1 MAIDKTDNSEAGED
15 GNSHILARFGWRN
28 TPKIEKI
35 EFELKKSHFCFTFS
49 SSELYYKCMTRKEMT
64 NERAQSDARIN
75 SAERGGIGRSQIESL
90 FKTHYTQMYHL
101 ALTLLFDEAESKDV
115 VSDVFASLLSGKVVM
130 RADNAKAFLLAS
142 VHHRCLNVLQHKQVQ
157 ERFARLLTED
167 ADTLMKDN
175 TVEEQMQMEELMRY
189 VQDNLSPLEQN
200 IFRLRYLREMT
211 CQEVAEALNVSRQTV
226 HTHLKQTV
234 KIIRKYFNSNSKA
247 I

>member
-1 MAIDKTDNSEAGED
+1 
-15 GNSHILARFGWRN
+15 
-28 TPKIEKI
+28 
-35 EFELKKSHFCFTFS
+35 
-49 SSELYYKCMTRKEMT
+49 MTRKEMT
-64 NERAQSDARIN
+64 NERAQSDVRIN
-75 SAERGGIGRSQIESL
+75 SAKRRGIGRSQIESL

-115 VSDVFASLLSGKVVM
+115 VSDVFARLLSGKVVM

-167 ADTLMKDN
+167 TDTFVSDN
-175 TVEEQMQMEELMRY
+175 TVGAQMQMEELMSY
-189 VQDNLSPLEQN
+189 VQDNLSPMEQN
-200 IFRLRYLREMT
+200 VFRLRYLREMT

-226 HTHLKQTV
+226 HAHLKQSV
-234 KIIRKYFNSNSKA
+234 EIIRKYFNSNSKA

>member
-1 MAIDKTDNSEAGED
+1 
-15 GNSHILARFGWRN
+15 
-28 TPKIEKI
+28 
-35 EFELKKSHFCFTFS
+35 
-49 SSELYYKCMTRKEMT
+49 MTRKEMT
-64 NERAQSDARIN
+64 NERAQSDVRIN

-115 VSDVFASLLSGKVVM
+115 VNDVFASLLSGSTIV

-142 VHHRCLNVLQHKQVQ
+142 VRHRCLNVLQHKQVH
-157 ERFARLLTED
+157 ERFARLLIEGT
-167 ADTLMKDN
+167 DTLVSDN

-189 VQDNLSPLEQN
+189 VRENLSSLEQQ

-226 HTHLKQTV
+226 HAHLKLSV
-234 KIIRKYFNSNSKA
+234 EKIRKYFNSNSKA

>member
-1 MAIDKTDNSEAGED
+1 
-15 GNSHILARFGWRN
+15 
-28 TPKIEKI
+28 
-35 EFELKKSHFCFTFS
+35 
-49 SSELYYKCMTRKEMT
+49 MTRKEMT
-64 NERAQSDARIN
+64 NERAQSDVRIN

-115 VSDVFASLLSGKVVM
+115 VNDVFASLLSGSTIV

-142 VHHRCLNVLQHKQVQ
+142 VRHRCLNVLQHKQVQ

-167 ADTLMKDN
+167 ADTLISDN
-175 TVEEQMQMEELMRY
+175 LVEEQMRMEELMRY
-189 VQDNLSPLEQN
+189 VRENLSSLEQQ

-211 CQEVAEALNVSRQTV
+211 CQEVAGALNVSRQTV

-234 KIIRKYFNSNSKA
+234 EKIRKYFNSTPKA

>member
-1 MAIDKTDNSEAGED
+1 
-15 GNSHILARFGWRN
+15 
-28 TPKIEKI
+28 
-35 EFELKKSHFCFTFS
+35 
-49 SSELYYKCMTRKEMT
+49 MTRK
-64 NERAQSDARIN
+64 DV
-75 SAERGGIGRSQIESL
+75 ESL
-90 FKTHYTQMYHL
+90 FKTHYAQMYHL

-115 VSDVFASLLSGKVVM
+115 VSEVFASLLNDSAIV
-130 RADNAKAFLLAS
+130 RTDDARAFLLTS
-142 VHHRCLNVLQHKQVQ
+142 VRHRCLNVLQHKQVQ

-167 ADTLMKDN
+167 SDTLMKDN

-200 IFRLRYLREMT
+200 IFRLRYLQEMT

>member
-1 MAIDKTDNSEAGED
+1 
-15 GNSHILARFGWRN
+15 
-28 TPKIEKI
+28 
-35 EFELKKSHFCFTFS
+35 
-49 SSELYYKCMTRKEMT
+49 MTRKEMT
-64 NERAQSDARIN
+64 NERAQSDVRIN
-75 SAERGGIGRSQIESL
+75 SAEQGGIGRSQIESL

-115 VSDVFASLLSGKVVM
+115 VSDVFASLLSGKAAIKREQSDAGISSAEREQARPKVKVVI
-130 RADNAKAFLLAS
+130 RADKAKAFLLAS

-167 ADTLMKDN
+167 ADTLISDN
-175 TVEEQMQMEELMRY
+175 TAEEQMQMEELMRY
-189 VQDNLSPLEQN
+189 VRDNLSPMEQN

-211 CQEVAEALNVSRQTV
+211 CQEVAEALIVSRQTV

-234 KIIRKYFNSNSKA
+234 EKIRKYFNSNSKA

>member
-1 MAIDKTDNSEAGED
+1 
-15 GNSHILARFGWRN
+15 
-28 TPKIEKI
+28 
-35 EFELKKSHFCFTFS
+35 
-49 SSELYYKCMTRKEMT
+49 MTRKEIT
-64 NERAQSDARIN
+64 NERAQSDVRIN

-115 VSDVFASLLSGKVVM
+115 VSEVFAGLLSDSTIVK
-130 RADNAKAFLLAS
+130 ADNAKAFLLAS
-142 VHHRCLNVLQHKQVQ
+142 VRHRCLNVLQHKQVH

-167 ADTLMKDN
+167 TDTLISDN
-175 TVEEQMQMEELMRY
+175 LVEEQMRMEELMRY
-189 VQDNLSPLEQN
+189 VRENLSSLEQQ

-234 KIIRKYFNSNSKA
+234 GKIRKYFNSNSKA

>member
-1 MAIDKTDNSEAGED
+1 
-15 GNSHILARFGWRN
+15 
-28 TPKIEKI
+28 
-35 EFELKKSHFCFTFS
+35 
-49 SSELYYKCMTRKEMT
+49 MTRKEMT
-64 NERAQSDARIN
+64 NERAQSDVRIN

-115 VSDVFASLLSGKVVM
+115 VNDVFASLLSGSTIV

-142 VHHRCLNVLQHKQVQ
+142 VRHRCLNVLQHKQVH
-157 ERFARLLTED
+157 ERFARLLTEGT
-167 ADTLMKDN
+167 DTLVSDN

-189 VQDNLSPLEQN
+189 VRENLSSLEQQ

-226 HTHLKQTV
+226 HAHLKLSV
-234 KIIRKYFNSNSKA
+234 EKIRKYFNSNSKA

>member
-1 MAIDKTDNSEAGED
+1 
-15 GNSHILARFGWRN
+15 
-28 TPKIEKI
+28 
-35 EFELKKSHFCFTFS
+35 
-49 SSELYYKCMTRKEMT
+49 MTRKEMT
-64 NERAQSDARIN
+64 NERAQSDVRIN

-115 VSDVFASLLSGKVVM
+115 VSEVFASLLSGSTIVK
-130 RADNAKAFLLAS
+130 ADNAKAFLLAS
-142 VHHRCLNVLQHKQVQ
+142 IRHRCLNVLQHKQVH
-157 ERFARLLTED
+157 ERFARLLTEGT
-167 ADTLMKDN
+167 DTLVSDN

-189 VQDNLSPLEQN
+189 VRENLSSLEQQ

-226 HTHLKQTV
+226 HAHLKLSV
-234 KIIRKYFNSNSKA
+234 EKIRKYFNSNSKA

>member
-1 MAIDKTDNSEAGED
+1 
-15 GNSHILARFGWRN
+15 
-28 TPKIEKI
+28 
-35 EFELKKSHFCFTFS
+35 
-49 SSELYYKCMTRKEMT
+49 MTRKEMM
-64 NERAQSDARIN
+64 NERAQSDVRIN

-130 RADNAKAFLLAS
+130 KADNAKAFLLAS
-142 VHHRCLNVLQHKQVQ
+142 VRHRCLNVLQHKQVH

-167 ADTLMKDN
+167 TATLVSDN

-189 VQDNLSPLEQN
+189 VRDNLSPMEQN
-200 IFRLRYLREMT
+200 VFRLRYLREMT

-226 HTHLKQTV
+226 HTHLKQSLE
-234 KIIRKYFNSNSKA
+234 KIRKYFNSNSKA